1 MAKRTVAHANESYAN
16 GSGYFTVLITENEPG
31 YYPLPSTS
39 ATLEEARRYA
49 NELNRSMGF
58 SPEIVQ
64 QVLVSSMAAHL
75 AGERV

>member
-39 ATLEEARRYA
+39 ATLQEAQRYA
-49 NELNRSMGF
+49 SELNRSMGF
-58 SPEIVQ
+58 TPAAVSD
-64 QVLVSSMAAHL
+64 VLASSMAAHM